1 MVSHGSSIQQLGND
15 GLGILVKNEVVLI
28 QVLVL
33 PSHGSQ
39 RSLSQHNVSNKT
51 IGTCYHQWDPLIAQ
65 LVKNPPAMKETPI
78 QFLGQKDPLEKG

>member
-1 MVSHGSSIQQLGND
+1 MTEGKNGSWLQQNNINNSSQVPVFMEPHGSSIQQLGND
-15 GLGILVKNEVVLI
+15 GLGTLVKNEVVLI

-51 IGTCYHQWDPLIAQ
+51 IMGPVTIIGIP
-65 LVKNPPAMKETPI
+65 
-78 QFLGQKDPLEKG
+78 